1 MRDHAQRRPPLPV
14 RLTPAKRDFHVE
26 LRRLVDAA
34 GLSLRALE
42 ESTSAARS
50 DSGESAFYSK
60 SQWGR
65 WLNGQSQPP
74 RKAVRKLAGK
84 LREEDIDAKHLVDLW
99 DRAFVPA
106 LYPQAPAAT
115 VATPSDIKRPD
126 AAMPGRPSRQAE
138 ADLPARYRRHVTGY
152 HGMPEP
158 PDSEYRRVPV
168 ADLHV
173 TPDQPPAGLAD
184 GHGAAALPQLP
195 AAVRHFAGRQA
206 ELATLVGQLADA
218 AGTVVPPALHR
229 AIVCVDVEGFSDR
242 CRTNPDQLAVRAALY
257 DALRQA
263 FTRSGI
269 PWDGE
274 DCYRE
279 DRGDGALILISPRMP
294 KNLLAAA
301 LPPAL
306 AAVLREHNQAAAP
319 ETRIKL
325 RIALHAG
332 EVHHD
337 DHGVAA
343 TAINHS
349 FRLLEAGPP
358 KRALRDSPGTLALIA
373 SQWFFEEVI
382 RHDRA
387 TAATY
392 RQVEVSVKEIQ
403 APAWICLPE
412 DPGWPGRDITRPSPG
427 ATVPGQPPHRQAA
440 GSTGADTAGGV
451 AGPALFTVPPRNRHF
466 TGRSQLLDQIR
477 AGLAA
482 GRPVAVTALHGLG
495 GIGKTQLAI
504 EYAHRHAADYQLV
517 WWVDA
522 EQTPLLAGQLAALTS
537 HLGLPGTGRVTT
549 DAAAVLNALRRRDRW
564 LLVFDNAEHPAALRP
579 WLPDGPGH
587 TLITSRYPAWG
598 GLADPVE
605 VDILTR
611 AEAVTLLARRVPH
624 LSPQVADAMSD
635 ELGDLPLALE
645 QAAAYLETTGIPPAG
660 YLDRL
665 RTRRDQMLARG
676 HDLAHGGTIYTVWS
690 LALDSLRDQ
699 EPAAVAL
706 LDLCAHF
713 GPEPIPLALIEDHPD
728 LLDEPLRRIVAG
740 SDPATDL
747 NDVLGAVLAYS
758 CPSYRQHHPAAP
770 PGGGC
775 DSRSPAR
782 RAGRE
787 GSTDSTGT
795 ADCPPALTRQRGPS
809 RMAGLEGPDPA
820 DPHRPCPVPSQSRRR
835 HRPPRPPAPTR
846 RRSDPLPPRRPP
858 RCPHPH
864 RDTPRAM
871 EDHPRRRPP
880 RHPDRGRRPR
890 QRPAGPGRCR
900 GRPRPE

>member
-1 MRDHAQRRPPLPV
+1 MEVGQRR
-14 RLTPAKRDFHVE
+14 T
-26 LRRLVDAA
+26 
-34 GLSLRALE
+34 
-42 ESTSAARS
+42 
-50 DSGESAFYSK
+50 
-60 SQWGR
+60 
-65 WLNGQSQPP
+65 
-74 RKAVRKLAGK
+74 
-84 LREEDIDAKHLVDLW
+84 I
-99 DRAFVPA
+99 
-106 LYPQAPAAT
+106 
-115 VATPSDIKRPD
+115 
-126 AAMPGRPSRQAE
+126 
-138 ADLPARYRRHVTGY
+138 
-152 HGMPEP
+152 
-158 PDSEYRRVPV
+158 
-168 ADLHV
+168 
-173 TPDQPPAGLAD
+173 
-184 GHGAAALPQLP
+184 
-195 AAVRHFAGRQA
+195 
-206 ELATLVGQLADA
+206 
-218 AGTVVPPALHR
+218 PPALHR

-242 CRTNPDQLAVRAALY
+242 RRTNPDQLAVRAALY

-279 DRGDGALILISPRMP
+279 DRGDGALILISPRVP
-294 KNLLAAA
+294 KHLLAAA
-301 LPPAL
+301 LPPTL
-306 AAVLREHNQAAAP
+306 ATVLREHNQAAAP

-325 RIALHAG
+325 RIVFHAG

-349 FRLLEAGPP
+349 FRLLDAGPL

-392 RQVEVSVKEIQ
+392 RQVEVSVKETQ
-403 APAWICLPE
+403 ATAWICLPD
-412 DPGWPGRDITRPSPG
+412 DPGWPGQDIAWSSLG
-427 ATVPGQPPHRQAA
+427 ATVPGQPPQWQAA
-440 GSTGADTAGGV
+440 GPSGADSADGV
-451 AGPALFTVPPRNRHF
+451 AGPAVFTVPPRNRHF
-466 TGRSQLLDQIR
+466 TGRSRLLDQIR

-482 GRPVAVTALHGLG
+482 GGPVAVTALHGLG

-522 EQTPLLAGQLAALTS
+522 EQTPLLAGQLAALAS

-598 GLADPVE
+598 GLANPVE
-605 VDILTR
+605 IDILTR
-611 AEAVTLLARRVPH
+611 AEAVTLLARRVPG

-676 HDLAHGGTIYTVWS
+676 HDLAHGGTINTVWS
-690 LALDSLRDQ
+690 LALDSLRDH

-713 GPEPIPLALIEDHPD
+713 GPERIPFALIEDHPD
-728 LLDEPLRRIVAG
+728 LLDEPLRRIVTG

-747 NDVLGAVLAYS
+747 NDTLGAVLAYS
-758 CPSYRQHHPAAP
+758 L
-770 PGGGC
+770 
-775 DSRSPAR
+775 AR
-782 RAGRE
+782 RTGNTIQLHRLVAAVIRAHQPAKLAEKARRVLGDDHPDTLRTVGNLASDLRALGDAEAARTLNEDTLARCRRVLGDDHPDTLRTVGNLASDLRALGDAAAARALHVDILARCRRVLGDDHPDTMTAAGHLARDLRALGDAAAARALHE
-787 GSTDSTGT
+787 DILARSRRILGD
-795 ADCPPALTRQRGPS
+795 DHHHALTAAGHLGADLRDLGDAAAARALHEDILARSRRILGDDHPHTLRVAAELGTDLRDLGDAAAARALHEDILARQR
-809 RMAGLEGPDPA
+809 RVLGPDH
-820 DPHRPCPVPSQSRRR
+820 PHTLRT
-835 HRPPRPPAPTR
+835 ATNLA
-846 RRSDPLPPRRPP
+846 SDLRALGDAAAARALNEDTLARQQRVLGDDHPHTLATAGNLAENLRALEAVRRPVVLGTSTMA
-858 RCPHPH
+858 RAATTRGCPH
-864 RDTPRAM
+864 
-871 EDHPRRRPP
+871 
-880 RHPDRGRRPR
+880 DRMTSRL
-890 QRPAGPGRCR
+890 
-900 GRPRPE
+900 EV